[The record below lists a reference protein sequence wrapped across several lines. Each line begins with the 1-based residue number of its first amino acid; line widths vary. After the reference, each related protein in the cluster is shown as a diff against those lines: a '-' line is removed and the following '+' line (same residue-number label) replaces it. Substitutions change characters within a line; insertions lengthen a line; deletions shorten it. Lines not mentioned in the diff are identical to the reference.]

1 MKKTL
6 YAKLSISMAAT
17 YQCLLIF
24 LIFLRPDIHPY
35 SNTISEWEIGKF
47 GWLMQVA
54 FFCSALSYLF
64 LFPSIKSEIRGIWG
78 KIGLTLLFI
87 CFLGTAGAG
96 AFVTNPYPP
105 DFTITRTLIHTIS
118 GTSAM
123 IFLPFAALL
132 INFNLAR
139 KNTEYIKEKYQLKL
153 IAFLPLIAF
162 MGFILHLNLFV
173 IPLGENAV
181 GENVPIGYPPR
192 IMFLVYDIWLIILA
206 LKIIKIVHSK
216 NHNHDI

>member
-1 MKKTL
+1 MKKII
-6 YAKLSISMAAT
+6 YAKLSILIAVT
-17 YQCLLIF
+17 YQVLLII

-64 LFPSIKSEIRGIWG
+64 LFLSIKKEIRGTWG
-78 KIGLTLLFI
+78 KIGLILLFI
-87 CFLGTAGAG
+87 CFVGTAGAG

-105 DFTITRTLIHTIS
+105 DFTITRTLIHTLS

-139 KNTEYIKEKYQLKL
+139 NNAEWIKEKNKLKL

-162 MGFILHLNLFV
+162 IGFIIHLNLFV
-173 IPLGENAV
+173 IPLGPNAV
-181 GENVPIGYPPR
+181 GDNVPIGYPPR
-192 IMFLVYDIWLIILA
+192 IMFLTYHIWLIILA
-206 LKIIKIVHSK
+206 VKFIKLKTI
-216 NHNHDI
+216 